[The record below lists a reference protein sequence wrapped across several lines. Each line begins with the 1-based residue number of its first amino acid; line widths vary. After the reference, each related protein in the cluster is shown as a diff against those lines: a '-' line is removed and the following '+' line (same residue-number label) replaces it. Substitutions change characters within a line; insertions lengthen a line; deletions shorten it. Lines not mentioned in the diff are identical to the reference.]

1 MTRYRRYCLLRVFI
15 FALFAAMAPNATA
28 AQVMRFVTVG
38 GGSTFPV
45 GMAGQGIN
53 TGWLAEIMGGVTLPG
68 NTVSLRLGGSYGQN
82 RIDALSGGNMMGTV
96 EGGIDRTLGAMA
108 GIMVMPDLDRDLT
121 PYVLASAGVMN
132 STFRGSTTSFG
143 WATGV
148 GATLQTGLAAF
159 YVECR
164 FVRARKDGRNA
175 DMIPLTAGIRLGN

>member
-1 MTRYRRYCLLRVFI
+1 MRFRGYCLVRAFI
-15 FALFAAMAPNATA
+15 LAPFAVMAPNAAA

-38 GGSTFPV
+38 GGPSFPV
-45 GMAGQGIN
+45 GKAGQGMN
-53 TGWLAEIMGGVTLPG
+53 TGWLAEIMGGISLPG

-82 RIDALSGGNMMGTV
+82 RIDALAGGNMMGTL

-121 PYVLASAGVMN
+121 PYVLAGAGVMN
-132 STFRGSTTSFG
+132 SRFRGSTTSFA

-148 GATLQTGLAAF
+148 GATLQTGIAAF

-164 FVRARKDGRNA
+164 FLRARRDGRNA